1 MKKQLIN
8 EVKRMQQLAGIITEN
23 EITSSVEQFTNDKEF
38 MESFVEDMEEAVRS
52 GDLIILYNKYKEEGL
67 TEEQID
73 NILKYI
79 MAQMNNY
86 VEKMS

>member
-1 MKKQLIN
+1 MKTQLN